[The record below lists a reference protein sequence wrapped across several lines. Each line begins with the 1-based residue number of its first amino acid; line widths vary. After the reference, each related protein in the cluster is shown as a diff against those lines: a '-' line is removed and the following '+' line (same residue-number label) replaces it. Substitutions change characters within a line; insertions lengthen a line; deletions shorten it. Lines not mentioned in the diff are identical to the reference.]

1 MTSRSSVKRNSP
13 LAHTERRQNGH
24 RIYWFATLFYS
35 VLVVYGSLYPLTG
48 WTVPHE
54 PLFSFLIAPIPDHLS
69 RADVL
74 TNVLAYIPLGVFLVW
89 AIRVAGKFSAIT
101 AATLMGGLL
110 SFSMESVQ
118 MFLPSRTASNIDL
131 LTNIL
136 GTVGG
141 AWIGIAFRPN
151 GALMLRIKSLRD
163 EWFVAGRGVD
173 IALCAVFLWAL
184 SQLSPYVPS
193 MDVSSIR
200 EGLKPVWYSLNDPAS
215 FSFFKMLT
223 YALNIAGLTLL
234 IGTVARSGRHA
245 MLAFWYFVAA
255 VLAVKPFIVSRE
267 LSLEAICG
275 LLAAAILL
283 ILTPKKQAL
292 RAVLSMTCIFAAFMV
307 AELITGV
314 GGVHPFNWIPFAGQ
328 LDNTV
333 SGFGSILE
341 STWPFV
347 ALAAL
352 TVLGFG
358 RKLLPMVS
366 VGGVVLA
373 AVFAL
378 EWEQRQIP
386 GRYGDITTV
395 LLATSAWI
403 LSCLY
408 VMANHVAEQKPSEAV
423 VVRRRYRSREA
434 QVMSDSNTSP

>member
-1 MTSRSSVKRNSP
+1 M
-13 LAHTERRQNGH
+13 AHSEPRQTARG
-24 RIYWFATLFYS
+24 IYWFATLFYG

-48 WTVPHE
+48 WAVPRE
-54 PLFSFLIAPIPDHLS
+54 PLFSFLITPIPDHIS

-89 AIRVAGKFSAIT
+89 AFRVAGRFSAIT
-101 AATLMGGLL
+101 AVTLAGGLL

-136 GTVGG
+136 GTAVG
-141 AWIGIAFRPN
+141 ACIGIAFRPN
-151 GALMLRIKSLRD
+151 GALVLRMKTLRN

-184 SQLSPYVPS
+184 SQLSPFVPS

-200 EGLKPVWYSLNDPAS
+200 EGLKPVWYSLNDPTS

-223 YALNIAGLTLL
+223 YVLNIAGLTLL
-234 IGTVARSGRHA
+234 IGTVARPGRHA

-292 RAVLSMTCIFAAFMV
+292 RAVLSMAGIFGAFMV

-314 GGVHPFNWIPFAGQ
+314 GGLHPFNWVPFAGQ

-341 STWPFV
+341 GTWPFV
-347 ALAAL
+347 ALASL
-352 TVLGFG
+352 TALGFG
-358 RKLLPMVS
+358 RKLLPMVW

-386 GRYGDITTV
+386 GRYGDVTTV
-395 LLATSAWI
+395 LLAASAWV

-408 VMANHVAEQKPSEAV
+408 VLADQAAPQRVSEAV
-423 VVRRRYRSREA
+423 GVRRRYRSREA
-434 QVMSDSNTSP
+434 QSTTNFNTSA